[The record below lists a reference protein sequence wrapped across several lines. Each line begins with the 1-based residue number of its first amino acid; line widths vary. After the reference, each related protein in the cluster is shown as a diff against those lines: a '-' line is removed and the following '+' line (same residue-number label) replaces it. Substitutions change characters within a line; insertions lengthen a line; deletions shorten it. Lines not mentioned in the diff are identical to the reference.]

1 MPGLRVRAMFGRPCG
16 APFFLERVLTKVL
29 CRLLIS
35 LTLAAAAT
43 AGTLPEG
50 MERPM
55 TVDDLPAGYPPKM
68 GDISG
73 TLGGKA
79 MAWETFDYSIGA
91 FDASA
96 QARVDWETK
105 EVSLHI
111 TGMKPGKPD
120 EDRQRIL
127 IKADFG
133 TALQPGPA
141 AGVAQVL
148 FLRGKDSDG
157 PRLVSDRETAEVV
170 LDSIGPQVAD
180 SYSRRMTGHVSAR
193 LCPVGWAFTKCQDVT
208 LRFDTDVQVDGEVPI
223 NP

>member
-1 MPGLRVRAMFGRPCG
+1 MIFNS
-16 APFFLERVLTKVL
+16 
-29 CRLLIS
+29 LLIV
-35 LTLAAAAT
+35 LALAAPALAQTDGVET
-43 AGTLPEG
+43 AITEA
-50 MERPM
+50 
-55 TVDDLPAGYPPKM
+55 DLPPGYPPKM

-79 MAWETFDYSIGA
+79 IAWETFDYSIGA

-105 EVSLHI
+105 VVSLNI
-111 TGMKPGKPD
+111 MGMKPGKPD
-120 EDRQRIL
+120 DDRQRIW

-133 TALQPGPA
+133 NTLQPGPA

-157 PRLVSDRETAEVV
+157 PRLVSDGATAKVV

-180 SYSRRMTGHVSAR
+180 SYSRRMRGHVSAR
-193 LCPVGWAFTKCQDVT
+193 LCPVGWVFKKCQDVT
-208 LRFDTDVQVDGEVPI
+208 LRFDTDVQIDGDVPI
-223 NP
+223 KP

>member
-1 MPGLRVRAMFGRPCG
+1 MFGRPCG
-16 APFFLERVLTKVL
+16 APFFLERVLAKVL
-29 CRLLIS
+29 CSLLIS
-35 LTLAAAAT
+35 LTLT
-43 AGTLPEG
+43 APAPAETPPVAI
-50 MERPM
+50 ERPM
-55 TVDDLPAGYPPKM
+55 TVEDLPAGYPPKM

-79 MAWETFDYSIGA
+79 MAWETFDYLIGA

-105 EVSLHI
+105 VVSLNI
-111 TGMKPGKPD
+111 MGMKPGKPD
-120 EDRQRIL
+120 DDRQRIW

-133 TALQPGPA
+133 NTLQPGPA

-157 PRLVSDRETAEVV
+157 PRLVSDGATAKVV

-180 SYSRRMTGHVSAR
+180 SYSRRMRGHVSAR
-193 LCPVGWAFTKCQDVT
+193 LCPVGWVFKKCQDVT
-208 LRFDTDVQVDGEVPI
+208 LRFDTDVQIDGDVPI
-223 NP
+223 KP